1 MTTQSTF
8 SSLDRIVNQRGSGG
22 LFVLGII
29 AVVIG
34 IIIGSSLDNAA
45 VSIIFS
51 ILGIISIIAS
61 FLFIIKQY
69 ERSIILRLGK
79 YNRQVG
85 PGMRTRFPFI
95 EIVLVVDI
103 REKVRE
109 FKAERMLTKDNVP
122 VTIDAILRY
131 KIIEDKAKDA
141 ILNVENFNEMIKQV
155 SQTTLRNNIGSS
167 VFQDILSKREEINQ
181 HVKSIISQE
190 AGSWGIEVTGVEVR
204 QVIIPQELE
213 AAMSMQA
220 QAERE
225 KNARITYGES
235 EVLVAKKF
243 QEASKVYAD
252 NPVAY
257 ALRQSNMLYE
267 SIKVQGN
274 TIVMIPSESLNS
286 MGFGNLAM
294 TVAYLE
300 NTKKAAKGKTKIVDP
315 PHRKR
320 QNESHLSRLW
330 SWNRDNTEIRFEAKY
345 HVSDKV
351 IVKSFFSFLLRNS
364 ILAFFPQENSVR
376 FLGLYTGYVVPLII
390 IGNYGWQ

>member
-1 MTTQSTF
+1 LSE
-8 SSLDRIVNQRGSGG
+8 SSSSFDRIVNPRGSGG
-22 LFVLGII
+22 LFVLGIL
-29 AVVIG
+29 AVTIG
-34 IIIGSSLDNAA
+34 LLIGLFSNSTALA
-45 VSIIFS
+45 VALS
-51 ILGIISIIAS
+51 ILGLLAIVAS

-79 YNRQVG
+79 YNRQAG
-85 PGMRTRFPFI
+85 PGMRTRIPFV
-95 EIVLVVDI
+95 ESVLVVDI

-131 KIIEDKAKDA
+131 KIIEDRAKDA

-167 VFQDILSKREEINQ
+167 VFQDILSKREEINH

-190 AGSWGIEVTGVEVR
+190 AGNWGIEVTGVEVR

-225 KNARITYGES
+225 KSARVTYGES

-243 QEASKVYAD
+243 EEASKVYGD

-300 NTKKAAKGKTKIVDP
+300 STKKAAKGKI
-315 PHRKR
+315 
-320 QNESHLSRLW
+320 Q
-330 SWNRDNTEIRFEAKY
+330 
-345 HVSDKV
+345 DKAPT
-351 IVKSFFSFLLRNS
+351 SS
-364 ILAFFPQENSVR
+364 E
-376 FLGLYTGYVVPLII
+376 T
-390 IGNYGWQ
+390 IG

>member
-1 MTTQSTF
+1 M
-8 SSLDRIVNQRGSGG
+8 
-22 LFVLGII
+22 
-29 AVVIG
+29 
-34 IIIGSSLDNAA
+34 A
-45 VSIIFS
+45 VSIIFT

-131 KIIEDKAKDA
+131 KIIEDRAKDA

-300 NTKKAAKGKTKIVDP
+300 NTKKAAKGKTE
-315 PHRKR
+315 
-320 QNESHLSRLW
+320 ESGS
-330 SWNRDNTEIRFEAKY
+330 SSSETTE
-345 HVSDKV
+345 
-351 IVKSFFSFLLRNS
+351 
-364 ILAFFPQENSVR
+364 
-376 FLGLYTGYVVPLII
+376 
-390 IGNYGWQ
+390 

>member
-1 MTTQSTF
+1 
-8 SSLDRIVNQRGSGG
+8 
-22 LFVLGII
+22 VLGII

-34 IIIGSSLDNAA
+34 IIIGSSLDNLA
-45 VSIIFS
+45 VSIIFT

-131 KIIEDKAKDA
+131 KIIEDRAKDA

-300 NTKKAAKGKTKIVDP
+300 NTKKAAKGKT
-315 PHRKR
+315 
-320 QNESHLSRLW
+320 QESGS
-330 SWNRDNTEIRFEAKY
+330 SSSETTE
-345 HVSDKV
+345 
-351 IVKSFFSFLLRNS
+351 
-364 ILAFFPQENSVR
+364 
-376 FLGLYTGYVVPLII
+376 
-390 IGNYGWQ
+390 